1 VHLARTWL
9 NCHLFR
15 AAQQKSRQFNQA
27 ANAGVNY
34 IWSIYVK
41 FIITILFLFV
51 CFSITAEELQVNT
64 VPDKQS
70 SQLDKEEVDIEKQV
84 LALNKKLEELKKLQ
98 SEIDLN
104 IAKNLNF
111 QQEIQP
117 NTESLLKTALA
128 EKEELPS
135 LKVHLLQSTNLY
147 IFALPIVTIFI
158 VLGGTFLSLRTIKI
172 KSEESI
178 EALEKSNQNQVQISE
193 KNNAS
198 ERLKSQEAIISNSRQ
213 KWINTL
219 RDEIS
224 SLVSHQTQHS
234 ASDNKRKA
242 EIFTKTWGELFKIEL
257 LLNPKE
263 ELHNE
268 LLKELNNGFAICVDS
283 ENQDEYREKRAVIMQ
298 LSKKILKQEWQRVK
312 SFE

>member
-1 VHLARTWL
+1 M
-9 NCHLFR
+9 
-15 AAQQKSRQFNQA
+15 
-27 ANAGVNY
+27 
-34 IWSIYVK
+34 K
-41 FIITILFLFV
+41 FISLILFLLV
-51 CFSITAEELQVNT
+51 CFSVIAEDLQVNS
-64 VPDKQS
+64 VSDKH
-70 SQLDKEEVDIEKQV
+70 SQLYKEKVDIEKQV
-84 LALNKKLEELKKLQ
+84 LALNEKLKNLV

-104 IAKNLNF
+104 ITKNLNL
-111 QQEIQP
+111 QQEIQK
-117 NTESLLKTALA
+117 NTENLLKTTSAK
-128 EKEELPS
+128 KEELPS
-135 LKVHLLQSTNLY
+135 LKVHLLQPTNLY

-158 VLGGTFLSLRTIKI
+158 VLGGTYLSLRTIKT

-178 EALEKSNQNQVQISE
+178 EALEKSNLNQVKISE

-224 SLVSHQTQHS
+224 SLVSHQTQYS
-234 ASDNKRKA
+234 ASDPKRQA
-242 EIFTKTWGELFKIEL
+242 DMFTKTWGELFKIEL

-268 LLKELNNGFAICVDS
+268 LLRELNNGFGICIDPTK
-283 ENQDEYREKRAVIMQ
+283 QDEYREKRAVIMR